1 MQDSFVG
8 LKTKEQEA
16 INDMPWTGQQI
27 GFTMTPELRK
37 KAMAGQALFAR
48 APAPEYTYDPIS
60 PQYEGTKIFAAPA
73 TDNRSGF
80 TRFVENFE
88 IPKNPKESLQNMFVA
103 GRVKVAYSGAAIQE
117 KLINDFNG
125 AVTDAMTGEIRADI
139 IMDQALHSQVLATT
153 AAKEGYVVFNEQGM
167 PKVVVDD
174 NNINAIFELQKQL
187 ADRIGNVDARHVINA
202 HLAAKRFAGEVALNE
217 NRIEM
222 AAKYRAQAK
231 ELIKT
236 KKLMNIRKAFR
247 LEQLAIKRAKETY
260 ISDEQLAAIPEG
272 LSYANIPEV
281 AQIAEM
287 TTNIQQKN
295 INLLEASGVYG
306 PEEAQEYRQQEWYIP
321 LFRVFDDLETT
332 NTGAKEFFRG
342 FADLGKEFKFEGSDR
357 QIDDVLDNLLTKHL
371 WAVNAS
377 VRNNANRKAAEAVGI
392 VNEEGDLKL
401 YDKPPAGKDGL
412 VAPVFIEGERKYV
425 EYTDPFYAMAIQGPE
440 SALIEQ
446 SLFATV
452 AKALRISIT
461 ANPVFQV
468 YQVFNDAI
476 SAAAFSGVNNPFQ
489 LMGRVM
495 GSFYTAIRDPN
506 DPVLKQMAR
515 LGITGGYGHTTK
527 ELSDKARREL
537 GLMNTSMV
545 RNMITN
551 LDTFAAHS
559 DVAQRRALFEQT
571 LLETGGV
578 KMPDGTIKGGNEV
591 LAMNRALNIINW
603 QKRGHNSKIR
613 ILTHTIPFLNAY
625 IQGMDVL
632 INALRGKGI
641 SGQEKV
647 MAQKLFFTT
656 ALKLTALNAL
666 YAMMV
671 GGDDEYENL
680 PDREKLRSY
689 MIPGTGFSMPVRAEI
704 SLLFKTIPEL
714 TYNIVR
720 REGTTREMDA
730 TKVGTAFSDAIT
742 DAMLGPNLM
751 PQLIRPT
758 LEILTNHNF
767 FTGRDIVNSS
777 YREME
782 TSAQFNENTSE
793 FAKMLG
799 NTGFVS
805 PFTVDHFVKG
815 YFGTAGAL
823 SLYMINQ
830 TANMFYDNKLPSPSL
845 HNAPVI
851 GSLMYTPNGKDQ
863 LNDFYDLKE
872 RSDKVTSTL
881 NEYIKYGDK
890 ETADSYRVDNK
901 DLIAVRKQVNNVS
914 NRLKKLR
921 AYRKTIINSNIN
933 AEEKRT
939 RIDAIDIQTTNI
951 VKNISLMRIRAGL

>member
-1 MQDSFVG
+1 M
-8 LKTKEQEA
+8 K
-16 INDMPWTGQQI
+16 
-27 GFTMTPELRK
+27 
-37 KAMAGQALFAR
+37 
-48 APAPEYTYDPIS
+48 
-60 PQYEGTKIFAAPA
+60 
-73 TDNRSGF
+73 
-80 TRFVENFE
+80 
-88 IPKNPKESLQNMFVA
+88 
-103 GRVKVAYSGAAIQE
+103 
-117 KLINDFNG
+117 
-125 AVTDAMTGEIRADI
+125 
-139 IMDQALHSQVLATT
+139 
-153 AAKEGYVVFNEQGM
+153 
-167 PKVVVDD
+167 
-174 NNINAIFELQKQL
+174 
-187 ADRIGNVDARHVINA
+187 
-202 HLAAKRFAGEVALNE
+202 
-217 NRIEM
+217 
-222 AAKYRAQAK
+222 
-231 ELIKT
+231 
-236 KKLMNIRKAFR
+236 
-247 LEQLAIKRAKETY
+247 
-260 ISDEQLAAIPEG
+260 
-272 LSYANIPEV
+272 
-281 AQIAEM
+281 
-287 TTNIQQKN
+287 
-295 INLLEASGVYG
+295 
-306 PEEAQEYRQQEWYIP
+306 
-321 LFRVFDDLETT
+321 
-332 NTGAKEFFRG
+332 
-342 FADLGKEFKFEGSDR
+342 
-357 QIDDVLDNLLTKHL
+357 
-371 WAVNAS
+371 
-377 VRNNANRKAAEAVGI
+377 
-392 VNEEGDLKL
+392 
-401 YDKPPAGKDGL
+401 
-412 VAPVFIEGERKYV
+412 
-425 EYTDPFYAMAIQGPE
+425 
-440 SALIEQ
+440 
-446 SLFATV
+446 
-452 AKALRISIT
+452 
-461 ANPVFQV
+461 
-468 YQVFNDAI
+468 
-476 SAAAFSGVNNPFQ
+476 
-489 LMGRVM
+489 
-495 GSFYTAIRDPN
+495 
-506 DPVLKQMAR
+506 
-515 LGITGGYGHTTK
+515 
-527 ELSDKARREL
+527 
-537 GLMNTSMV
+537 TSMV

-656 ALKLTALNAL
+656 ALNAL

-730 TKVGTAFSDAIT
+730 TKVGAAFSDAIT